1 MLTASPL
8 SAIISIILNAGGKR
22 NAHSRF
28 EMILHDSNSFR
39 KGHEAEPSYDIFK
52 RRDGDYPFWI
62 TAAAT
67 LEEAKKRIAGYAL
80 IVPGEYFIHA
90 QREGIILECIAPEKG
105 HPRSNRP
112 IWLWPQSWY
121 HAQHWKVA

>member
-1 MLTASPL
+1 MR
-8 SAIISIILNAGGKR
+8 GGKR
-22 NAHSRF
+22 NAHSEF

-39 KGHEAEPSYDIFK
+39 RGREAEPTYDIFK
-52 RRDGDYPFWI
+52 RREGDYPFWI

-80 IVPGEYFIHA
+80 IVPGEYFIYA
-90 QREGIILECIAPEKG
+90 QREGVILECIAPDKG

-112 IWLWPQSWY
+112 IWLWPQSWT

>member
-1 MLTASPL
+1 MRVASGMHT
-8 SAIISIILNAGGKR
+8 LNL
-22 NAHSRF
+22 
-28 EMILHDSNSFR
+28 MILHNSNSFR
-39 KGHEAEPSYDIFK
+39 KGREAEPSYDIFK
-52 RRDGDYPFWI
+52 RRDGEYPFWI

-105 HPRSNRP
+105 HLQRNRP

-121 HAQHWKVA
+121 HAQHRKVA

>member
-1 MLTASPL
+1 MRRGT
-8 SAIISIILNAGGKR
+8 R
-22 NAHSRF
+22 NAHYDL

-39 KGHEAEPSYDIFK
+39 KGREAEPAYDIFK
-52 RRDGDYPFWI
+52 RRDGHYPFWI

-67 LEEAKKRIAGYAL
+67 LEEAKKRITGYAL
-80 IVPGEYFIHA
+80 VVPGEYFIYA
-90 QREGIILECIAPEKG
+90 QQEGVILECLAPDKG

-112 IWLWPQSWY
+112 IWLWPQSWT

>member
-1 MLTASPL
+1 MRRGT
-8 SAIISIILNAGGKR
+8 R
-22 NAHSRF
+22 NAHYDL

-39 KGHEAEPSYDIFK
+39 KGREAEPAYDIFK
-52 RRDGDYPFWI
+52 RREGDYPFWI

-80 IVPGEYFIHA
+80 IVPGEYFIYA
-90 QREGIILECIAPEKG
+90 QREGVILECIAPEKG
-105 HPRSNRP
+105 HPRGNRP
-112 IWLWPQSWY
+112 VWLWPQSWT